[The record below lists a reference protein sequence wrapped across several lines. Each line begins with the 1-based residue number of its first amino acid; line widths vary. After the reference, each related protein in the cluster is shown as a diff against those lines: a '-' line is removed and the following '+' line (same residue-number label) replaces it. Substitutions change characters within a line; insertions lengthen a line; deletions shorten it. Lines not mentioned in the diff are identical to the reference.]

1 VRACH
6 PGVHAPA
13 AGGRGLR
20 ETMERDMTYRSRERV
35 ARVLAHK
42 EADRVPLDT
51 NGFMCGQVRTLLADM
66 ALGREMQD
74 YYAEGDF
81 KYLEFGLK
89 PDRAAL
95 MPYLPDLPAGARVSA
110 WGVGSLPL
118 QSADGYSAGNRLFH
132 PLADVNT
139 LEELERFPFPD
150 VTAPECHQHLPETVR
165 AAKREEFT
173 VVGQMSQTTLETAY
187 EMRGMDKLFV
197 DFHERP
203 DYVKAL
209 FGKIAE
215 RRRFQARCF
224 AEAGIDVLRIGDDI
238 ATQRALLVSPET
250 YRKWIKPFHADAV
263 AAARKVNPRIDVLYH
278 SDGALTA
285 LLPDLLDVGVTA
297 INPVQPEAM
306 SPVQIKQAF
315 GSRLTLWG
323 CCGSQSVYAFG
334 SEREVLENVRMLMR
348 SVAPGGGF
356 VLQFY
361 NMLLT
366 DRVMDNLRCFF
377 QAFWEL
383 AQYR

>member
-1 VRACH
+1 
-6 PGVHAPA
+6 
-13 AGGRGLR
+13 
-20 ETMERDMTYRSRERV
+20 M
-35 ARVLAHK
+35 ARILAHK
-42 EADRVPLDT
+42 EADRVPFDT
-51 NGFMCGQVRTLLADM
+51 NGFMCGEVRALLADM
-66 ALGREMQD
+66 GLGQEMQE
-74 YYAEGDF
+74 YYVAGDF
-81 KYLEFGLK
+81 KYLEFQLK
-89 PDRAAL
+89 PDRGAL
-95 MPYLPDLPAGARVSA
+95 RSYLPDLPAGAEVSA
-110 WGVGSLPL
+110 WGVGKLPL
-118 QSADGYSAGNRLFH
+118 KSADGYSAGNRLFH
-132 PLADVNT
+132 PLADVDT
-139 LEELERFPFPD
+139 VEELERFPFPD
-150 VTAPECHQHLPETVR
+150 VTAPECHRHLPE
-165 AAKREEFT
+165 AARSARRDEFT

-187 EMRGMDKLFV
+187 EMRGMERLFV

-224 AEAGIDVLRIGDDI
+224 AEAGVDVLRIGDDI

-250 YRKWIKPFHADAV
+250 YRRWIKPFHADAV
-263 AAARKVNPRIDVLYH
+263 AAARQVNPRVDVLYH

-285 LLPDLLDVGVTA
+285 LLPDLLDAGVTA

-306 SPVQIKQAF
+306 PPWQIKQAF
-315 GSRLTLWG
+315 GDRLTLWG

-334 SEREVLENVRMLMR
+334 SKDAVLDDLRMLMR
-348 SVAPGGGF
+348 TVAPGGGF

-377 QAFWEL
+377 EAFWEV